1 VVSTR
6 VCQNTILDLE
16 ITRLYLFTL
25 SHHHTTITPSML
37 HDITAQTVQTNTKSI
52 PCILPK
58 STKNT
63 KTEKRVTF
71 DVKGTTCIVEILIT
85 AMAAEKQK
93 ARLYPEPRT
102 PSKPKEPDR
111 PLIGSSSTWRND
123 QLDRFMVDQ
132 KMLDVKAMIPEK
144 WFDFGQFDN
153 YQARFN
159 FQDTELTVVRDQIT
173 SVRADELSDS
183 RTIHQKAPDF
193 LSVLRAAHE
202 LRDLAVTEVRL
213 DNFAEKRQE
222 KRSSRPIG
230 PPTSAVIPEWVG
242 PSLPPLT
249 TEEICRIASI
259 SDPSKSS
266 AGSRLFYAT
275 QEKDSEMLATQFC
288 KTMIT
293 FLFWEK
299 PSLKW
304 VTGRDKG
311 KPVLRW
317 RHRLKSPV
325 QF

>member
-1 VVSTR
+1 LV
-6 VCQNTILDLE
+6 DLE
-16 ITRLYLFTL
+16 ICVCLHCLD
-25 SHHHTTITPSML
+25 TTITPML
-37 HDITAQTVQTNTKSI
+37 RDITVQTVQTNAKSI
-52 PCILPK
+52 PCIRPK

-71 DVKGTTCIVEILIT
+71 DAKGTGCVLETLIT
-85 AMAAEKQK
+85 AMEAEKQQK
-93 ARLYPEPRT
+93 GRLYPEPRT
-102 PSKPKEPDR
+102 PSKPKEPER

-123 QLDRFMVDQ
+123 QLDRFMVEQ
-132 KMLDVKAMIPEK
+132 KMLDVKAVIPEK

-159 FQDTELTVVRDQIT
+159 FQDTELTVVRDQII
-173 SVRADELSDS
+173 SVQADELSDN

-193 LSVLRAAHE
+193 MSVLRAAHE

-249 TEEICRIASI
+249 TEEIRRIASI

-275 QEKDSEMLATQFC
+275 QEKDSEMLATLFC
-288 KTMIT
+288 TTVISL
-293 FLFWEK
+293 LFWDD

-317 RHRLKSPV
+317 RHRLNSPV
-325 QF
+325 KF